1 MIMKMS
7 LPLVDQAK
15 VNELIEKHLGD
26 KSEDQLLVVA
36 MIAPEATEFARFL
49 NSATHFLMQDTGCT
63 KEKAQDQ
70 VQAGLGIL
78 NEIIKETEELRD
90 QDGKEK

>member
-7 LPLVDQAK
+7 LPLVDQEK

-36 MIAPEATEFARFL
+36 IMAPEATEFARFL
-49 NSATHFLMQDTGCT
+49 DSAIHFLMQDTGCT
-63 KEKAQDQ
+63 KEKARDQ
-70 VQAGLGIL
+70 IQAGLGIL
-78 NEIIKETEELRD
+78 NDIIKEAEELRD
-90 QDGKEK
+90 KNGKEK